1 MIIIK
6 KKPTKRLIKKLSNL
20 IRLRKKTDLKFEL
33 LGYYFLAF
41 LLKLWIKSQLCFYLV
56 P

>member
-6 KKPTKRLIKKLSNL
+6 KKTNKKINEKLSNL
-20 IRLRKKTDLKFEL
+20 VRLKKKTNLKFEL
-33 LGYYFLAF
+33 LSYYFLAF
-41 LLKLWIKSQLCFYLV
+41 LLKLLIKSQLCFYLV